1 MFNLALLIDNHD
13 EANDLNQEVIIS
25 SGLAKEVVIKN
36 NGRDAINYLTT
47 NPDIPDIIFLDINM
61 PIVDGCVFIHE
72 FESLPEII
80 KDLSQI
86 YILASS
92 KNDGYLQKMVEG
104 NEISGIVP
112 KPLTAEECEKIMKQ
126 PQI

>member
-13 EANDLNQEVIIS
+13 EDNDQNKKVILKS
-25 SGLAKEVVIKN
+25 KLAKKVIARN
-36 NGRDAINYLTT
+36 NGKDAINYLTT

-80 KDLSQI
+80 KDLSKI
-86 YILASS
+86 YILSS
-92 KNDGYLQKMVEG
+92 TKNDMYLQKLVEG
-104 NEISGIVP
+104 NEIEGVVS
-112 KPLTAEECEKIMKQ
+112 KPLTPEICEGIKQ
-126 PQI
+126 

>member
-13 EANDLNQEVIIS
+13 EDNGLNKKVILDS
-25 SGLAKEVVIKN
+25 KLAKKVIVRN
-36 NGRDAINYLTT
+36 NGKDAINYLTT

-80 KDLSQI
+80 KDLSRI
-86 YILASS
+86 YILSGAQ
-92 KNDGYLQKMVEG
+92 NDMHLQNLVEG
-104 NEISGIVP
+104 NEIEGVVS
-112 KPLTAEECEKIMKQ
+112 KPLTSEVCEKIKQ
-126 PQI
+126 